1 MPFLQMYLSKEW
13 RKGLAREYCGSYVM
27 VWSIYPISCALYCT
41 KVAVWTRITFGLPMG
56 GKMTPERVV
65 IARLVLAFLA
75 LEALVGLV
83 AAHV

>member
-1 MPFLQMYLSKEW
+1 
-13 RKGLAREYCGSYVM
+13 
-27 VWSIYPISCALYCT
+27 
-41 KVAVWTRITFGLPMG
+41 MG

-75 LEALVGLV
+75 LESLVGLV